1 MPMTV
6 LHAGISNVG
15 VSHAGMTNVGVL
27 HAGRVLNGSRSPR
40 PPWEA
45 AMVLYTNV
53 YFIPTML
60 NRFILAYTP
69 RAHTPGAHRSRAHTH
84 ARVAFSSVLNRLIGG
99 SCMALDW
106 RLLHASLPLS
116 HCLHLVAYGPS

>member
-15 VSHAGMTNVGVL
+15 VLHAGITNVGVL
-27 HAGRVLNGSRSPR
+27 HAGRVLNGSSR

-53 YFIPTML
+53 YFIPTM
-60 NRFILAYTP
+60 
-69 RAHTPGAHRSRAHTH
+69 
-84 ARVAFSSVLNRLIGG
+84 LNRLIGG

>member
-15 VSHAGMTNVGVL
+15 VLHAGITNVGVL
-27 HAGRVLNGSRSPR
+27 HAGRVLNGSSR

-60 NRFILAYTP
+60 NRFILAYTT
-69 RAHTPGAHRSRAHTH
+69 RAHTPRAHRSRAHM
-84 ARVAFSSVLNRLIGG
+84 L
-99 SCMALDW
+99 
-106 RLLHASLPLS
+106 ASHS
-116 HCLHLVAYGPS
+116 RHCSTA